1 MMDCPNPII
10 SMSDLSSH
18 SSNHETDYLDEEYV
32 DLDWQPPPPSQ
43 DQKNQIN
50 VDQKR
55 SFEDD
60 YVGSGGRRVTDDVID
75 DNEVENDEAG
85 SGSHEEGTEPLG
97 KCFYGHI
104 FVVP

>member
-1 MMDCPNPII
+1 MDGPNLII

-32 DLDWQPPPPSQ
+32 DLDWQPPQ

-55 SFEDD
+55 SFDD
-60 YVGSGGRRVTDDVID
+60 NGSGGRRVTDDVID
-75 DNEVENDEAG
+75 DNEVETEEDG
-85 SGSHEEGTEPLG
+85 SGSHGEGTEPYG
-97 KCFYGHI
+97 KCFYKPI